1 MLISAQDLVKKS
13 ANLYKD
19 NFNLFFKLAFL
30 VTIPSIIT
38 TSLVGALTAIFGRQS
53 QEFFVTVIYGLFFII
68 LFIISYV
75 IGIWFSIVK
84 VRIIAARYENKDI
97 ASISSYI
104 HSDKKLI
111 LPVIAASILAGIAII
126 GGFILFIVPGIIFS
140 VWFAFVMYAVAIDNK
155 ESVDSLSYSKSL
167 SKGRWLAVLWRIL
180 VPISFFLVGTYL
192 MQTPLS
198 IVLNTFDSVII
209 ITLVAIASFL
219 INILFTP
226 FLVASQVILYSNLKN
241 TMATENSISVP
252 NTTTD
257 EPPF

>member
-126 GGFILFIVPGIIFS
+126 GGFILFIVPGIIFT
-140 VWFAFVMYAVAIDNK
+140 VWFAFATTLFVIYNLKGRSALIK
-155 ESVDSLSYSKSL
+155 SKSL
-167 SKGRWLAVLWRIL
+167 VTGRFWSVALRLAIPYIL
-180 VPISFFLVGTYL
+180 Y
-192 MQTPLS
+192 
-198 IVLNTFDSVII
+198 II
-209 ITLVAIASFL
+209 I
-219 INILFTP
+219 
-226 FLVASQVILYSNLKN
+226 
-241 TMATENSISVP
+241 
-252 NTTTD
+252 
-257 EPPF
+257 

>member
-97 ASISSYI
+97 ASII
-104 HSDKKLI
+104 
-111 LPVIAASILAGIAII
+111 
-126 GGFILFIVPGIIFS
+126 
-140 VWFAFVMYAVAIDNK
+140 
-155 ESVDSLSYSKSL
+155 
-167 SKGRWLAVLWRIL
+167 
-180 VPISFFLVGTYL
+180 
-192 MQTPLS
+192 
-198 IVLNTFDSVII
+198 
-209 ITLVAIASFL
+209 